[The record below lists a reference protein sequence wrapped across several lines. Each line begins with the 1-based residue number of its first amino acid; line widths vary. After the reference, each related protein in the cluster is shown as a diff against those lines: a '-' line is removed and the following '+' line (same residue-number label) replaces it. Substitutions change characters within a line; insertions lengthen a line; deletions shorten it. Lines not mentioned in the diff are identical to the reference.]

1 MTDNSPFMITI
12 SRQLGSGG
20 AYLGRRLA
28 TRLNILYLDREI
40 LFQAAKELKIS
51 ETELDSLDEKVIPRW
66 QSWLQIMA
74 QSYSLGFAPPMI
86 DVPTDQKL
94 FNAESDVI
102 KRTSQEH
109 SAVIVGRAGSYIL
122 REHPRHLSIFL
133 YADVAFRQQRLQ
145 ELNNVSAQEALKLIN
160 RIDRARTQYLRV
172 FTGQDWMNACQ
183 YHLCLDTSVVGL
195 ERAEDIILATVQA
208 RLGIMVS

>member
-1 MTDNSPFMITI
+1 MTDNSPLVITI

-102 KRTSQEH
+102 KRTSQER

-122 REHPRHLSIFL
+122 REHPRHLSVFL
-133 YADVAFRQQRLQ
+133 YADVAFRQQRVQ
-145 ELNNVSAQEALKLIN
+145 ELNNVSAPEALKLIN

-172 FTGQDWMNACQ
+172 FTGQDWMNAGQ

-195 ERAEDIILATVQA
+195 ERSEEIIMATVQA

>member
-1 MTDNSPFMITI
+1 MTDNTPFVITI

-51 ETELDSLDEKVIPRW
+51 ETELDSLDEKVVPRW

-102 KRTSQEH
+102 KRTSQEN

-122 REHPRHLSIFL
+122 REHPRHLSVFL

-208 RLGIMVS
+208 RLGIMVA